1 MRHAPDLPLRR
12 FPAGLNWRTPLPAV
26 LLLLAGCGIPGPP
39 VPPTAHI
46 PRPVEDL
53 EASRSGDTVTLR
65 FTPPTHY
72 TDGSRIDTGRAVA
85 FEIHGAYLGFGP
97 PNQPANRFEQN
108 AVLLRVLPSDAAIA
122 FTEGGQVSV
131 AVPIKSFTDP
141 NRSQAIYAVRV
152 VDAKGREA
160 GFSNLAKLRT
170 YPAPL
175 VPREFSAAITEE
187 GVRLNWTALRKENI
201 AAGYSGDVLIGY
213 RIFRDAVIEDSDSE
227 TKFQLLDTIPGTTE
241 EIGEFIDR
249 SVEWG
254 KRYAYR
260 IRSTTEFFGES
271 VEGFDSDAVK
281 ILAEDTFPPAPP
293 ARLVAVGG
301 PDRIDL
307 SWDAS
312 PSADVTGYRIHRTR
326 DGKED
331 PVLLPLEPQLSLTY
345 TDTEVA
351 AGAEYRYVVTAV
363 DEAGNESPASN
374 PTAAAAIRFGDAD
387 EENEE

>member
-12 FPAGLNWRTPLPAV
+12 FPAGLNLRAPLLAV
-26 LLLLAGCGIPGPP
+26 PLLLAACGIPGPP

-65 FTPPTHY
+65 FTPPTHN

-97 PNQPANRFEQN
+97 NQPANMFEQN

-131 AVPIKSFTDP
+131 AVPITSFTDP

-170 YPAPL
+170 YPAPP
-175 VPREFSAAITEE
+175 VPRDFSAEVTEE
-187 GVRLNWTALRKENI
+187 GVRLSWTPVRKENV

-213 RIFRDAVIEDSDSE
+213 RIFRDAVTVDGE
-227 TKFQLLDTIPGTTE
+227 TEYQLLDTIPSATRE
-241 EIGEFIDR
+241 VGEFLDR

-260 IRSTTEFFGES
+260 IRSTTEFRGES
-271 VEGFDSDAVK
+271 VEGFDSDAVE
-281 ILAEDTFPPAPP
+281 ILAEDRFPPAPP

-301 PDRIDL
+301 PGRIDL

-312 PSADVTGYRIHRTR
+312 PSADVAGYRIHRTR

-363 DEAGNESPASN
+363 DEAGNESPPSN
-374 PTAAAAIRFGDAD
+374 PTAAAAISFDDAD
-387 EENEE
+387 EENEK